1 MPSKVRILPPAVYS
15 AKKIL
20 VIKLNMISKSQI
32 SKRVKR
38 KTNSELVRTIE
49 LAKKNNHLE
58 LAKKL
63 STPRKRMIKTNLDSL
78 NSIKEDKII
87 IPGKVLGVGNVNKKL
102 SVYAL
107 DFSEEAKSKLKKAG
121 CEFRTIKEEIEKNPK
136 LTGVKV
142 I

>member
-1 MPSKVRILPPAVYS
+1 MK
-15 AKKIL
+15 
-20 VIKLNMISKSQI
+20 ISKNQI
-32 SKRVKR
+32 SKRMEK
-38 KTNSELVRTIE
+38 KTSSYLVDTIE
-49 LAKKNNHLE
+49 LAKKNNHLD

-63 STPRKRMIKTNLDSL
+63 STPRKRQIKTNLNSL
-78 NSIKEDKII
+78 NNLKEEKII
-87 IPGKVLGVGNVNKKL
+87 VPGKVLGSGNIGKKL

-107 DFSEEAKSKLKKAG
+107 GFSDEAKNKLKKAG